1 MVVPKTWSDVIAW
14 KWIGV
19 IVWGSLAATGRK
31 LLTLTLQLRRP
42 WKPYNDWCSI
52 NSRPLTSA
60 DKNPPCLF
68 APLHQTSQIRPILSE
83 PMFSKLMFVILSCS
97 CGTVVDHKPLNQEV
111 ASLILASKNFKV
123 VPNKGAILLIFS
135 EKWMPSSSSWEETR

>member
-1 MVVPKTWSDVIAW
+1 MKMIWSHCLRKSGCNWEKTADTDIA
-14 KWIGV
+14 
-19 IVWGSLAATGRK
+19 TQT
-31 LLTLTLQLRRP
+31 TLKTLQRLMF
-42 WKPYNDWCSI
+42 NQLETFDV
-52 NSRPLTSA
+52 A
-60 DKNPPCLF
+60 DKNPPRLS

-111 ASLILASKNFKV
+111 ASLILASMNFKV

-135 EKWMPSSSSWEETR
+135 EKWMPSSSS